1 MAHRVKSTIVVG
13 GHLCLDFIP
22 GFPQVGGG
30 QDWFRPGRLSI
41 VNAPVI
47 STGGAVS
54 NVGRSLYRLGLPV
67 RLAARI
73 GNDPLGRLI
82 VESIASLG
90 TELVRDLRKVD
101 GEASSYTVVL
111 NPPEIDRIFLHCPGT
126 NDTFTDA
133 DVPDSL
139 LEEAALFHFGYPP
152 LMEKIWSDG
161 GASLGRLLSRA
172 RAKGALTSLD
182 MSLPDPKSPSG
193 KIDWDAYL
201 SAVLPA
207 VDLFVPSIEE
217 LLFSIDRPQ
226 FDRLAAKGGGDAI
239 ITAISLAEIS
249 KLADRALE
257 RGPSVILIKIGH
269 RGAYLRC
276 GSRGLPG
283 REGWKDRELYT
294 PVFSV
299 PSPLW
304 TTGAGDATAAGF
316 LASVARGLT
325 PDEALTMAV
334 AVGGCCVE
342 APDASS
348 GVRPWEETVS
358 RVRGGWKRASVS
370 VTEPGWRAA
379 GALWKGPGDC

>member
-1 MAHRVKSTIVVG
+1 MAHREKRTIVVG

-47 STGGAVS
+47 STGGAAS
-54 NVGRSLYRLGLPV
+54 NVGRALYRLGLPV
-67 RLAARI
+67 RLAGRI

-82 VESIASLG
+82 VDSLASLAP
-90 TELVRDLRKVD
+90 ELVRDLTKVD

-111 NPPEIDRIFLHCPGT
+111 NPPEVDRIFFHCPGT
-126 NDTFTDA
+126 NDTFTGA

-139 LEEAALFHFGYPP
+139 LEDAALFHFGYPP
-152 LMEKIWSDG
+152 LMEKMWSDG
-161 GASLGRLLSRA
+161 GAALGRLLARA
-172 RAKGALTSLD
+172 RVRGALTSLD

-193 KIDWDAYL
+193 KIDWNAYL
-201 SAVLPA
+201 SAVLPG
-207 VDLFVPSIEE
+207 VDIFVPSIEE

-226 FDRLAAKGGGDAI
+226 FDRLAGKGGGDAI
-239 ITAISLAEIS
+239 ITSISLAEIS
-249 KLADRALE
+249 HLAERVIE
-257 RGPSVILIKIGH
+257 RGPAVILIKLGH

-276 GSRGLPG
+276 GARGLPG
-283 REGWKDRELYT
+283 LDGWRDRELYT
-294 PVFSV
+294 PVFKV

-304 TTGAGDATAAGF
+304 TTGSGDATVSGF

-342 APDASS
+342 APDATS
-348 GVRPWEETVS
+348 GIRPWEETVS
-358 RVRGGWKRASVS
+358 RVKSGWNRASVS
-370 VTEPGWRAA
+370 VEEPGWRAA
-379 GALWKGPGDC
+379 GGLWRGPLDR